1 MCLIDGQTLQKM
13 GEYGQTKKG
22 TMEKEINVNELN
34 TLLGTEQIVGVWLGD
49 EYHKVGYGKA
59 MVLVVEER
67 DNIGEK

>member
-1 MCLIDGQTLQKM
+1 
-13 GEYGQTKKG
+13 
-22 TMEKEINVNELN
+22 MEKEINVNELN